1 MDKPTLYGAVEL
13 GGTKT
18 LVAIGDAEGGV
29 ISQATL
35 PTCAPDRLVPD
46 IIAFFQEAGANL
58 AGLGIGAFGPIVL
71 DPAAEAY
78 GRLLATNKPGWS
90 DFDLVGALSRGLGL
104 PVRLMTDVG
113 AAAMGEA
120 KVGALR
126 QARLGVY
133 LTVGTGIGGALVVDG
148 KVLPALLHPEMG
160 HIALQRFEGD
170 TLASTCRFHTDCAEG
185 LAAGPAILTR
195 FGQSLSHFS
204 PAGPEHSLVAD
215 YLGQLCAN
223 LVFTLSPHRI
233 VIGGG
238 VGKTP
243 GLLPQVHSAML
254 RHLGGY
260 ALSALDRQ
268 DFICSPT
275 LGQDA
280 GIVGALI
287 CAGQVA
293 I

>member
-1 MDKPTLYGAVEL
+1 MPESPLYGAVEL

-18 LVAIGDAEGGV
+18 LVAIGDAEGV
-29 ISQATL
+29 ILSQTTL
-35 PTCAPDRLVPD
+35 PTRAPDSLVPE
-46 IIAFFQEAGANL
+46 IIAFFKQAGYL

-71 DPAAEAY
+71 DPEAETY
-78 GRLLATNKPGWS
+78 GCLLATNKPGWS
-90 DFDLVGALSRGLGL
+90 DYDLVGAFTLGLGL

-120 KVGALR
+120 RLGALR

-133 LTVGTGIGGALVVDG
+133 LTVGTGIGGAMVMDG

-160 HIALQRFEGD
+160 HIALQRQQGD
-170 TLASTCRFHTDCAEG
+170 GLVSTCRFHAQCVEG
-185 LAAGPAILTR
+185 LAAGPAILAR
-195 FGQSLSHFS
+195 FGQSLSHFTS
-204 PAGPEHSLVAD
+204 GGAEHALVAD

-223 LVFTLSPHRI
+223 LVFTVSPHRI
-233 VIGGG
+233 VLGGG

-243 GLLPQVHSAML
+243 GLIPQVHSAML

-260 ALSALDRQ
+260 VRPDLYRQ
-268 DFICSPT
+268 DYICSPH

-280 GIVGALI
+280 GIVGALL
-287 CAGQVA
+287 CASA
-293 I
+293 